1 MHVDVDVDVDVVH
14 QDRRTGRATRIM
26 LRRGTTMKMKSDA
39 GGLWQRAAA
48 AVAAR
53 ASAEVRAGNGGVSW
67 VCPMHLSP
75 TMLGLVVGVESRF
88 WTAPPLMPPD
98 LPIGRTH
105 VDVQL

>member
-53 ASAEVRAGNGGVSW
+53 GSAGGRPVPVLLGRMMNG
-67 VCPMHLSP
+67 
-75 TMLGLVVGVESRF
+75 T
-88 WTAPPLMPPD
+88 
-98 LPIGRTH
+98 
-105 VDVQL
+105 